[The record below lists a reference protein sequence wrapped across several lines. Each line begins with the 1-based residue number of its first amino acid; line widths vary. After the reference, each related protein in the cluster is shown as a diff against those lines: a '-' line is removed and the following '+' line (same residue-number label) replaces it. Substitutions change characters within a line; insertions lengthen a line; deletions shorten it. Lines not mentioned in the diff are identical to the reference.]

1 MDCLGFLDQIFD
13 DNVCVMILVAIVF
26 YLVLSNS
33 SCLNFIGGMSNDEV
47 TQNTFDTYAGDD
59 GLLDQD
65 EFKKILDDVDKDET
79 H

>member
-13 DNVCVMILVAIVF
+13 DNEYTMILVAIVF

-59 GLLDQD
+59 GLLIKMNL
-65 EFKKILDDVDKDET
+65 KKY
-79 H
+79 